1 MANTFLPVL
10 PPCYPITAPSVLPI
24 AASSF
29 PPFVPASSEP
39 APIVA
44 AAAPSPAP
52 CPCPL
57 PLPPAPA
64 PAGPAFRVGLSRASH
79 ALVLFHE
86 DSSLWPY
93 PRAPLNDRD
102 NIVEL
107 DLADTSALSDVDASA
122 GD

>member
-1 MANTFLPVL
+1 M
-10 PPCYPITAPSVLPI
+10 PSVLPI
-24 AASSF
+24 AASSL
-29 PPFVPASSEP
+29 PPFVPAPSGA

-44 AAAPSPAP
+44 AAAA
-52 CPCPL
+52 
-57 PLPPAPA
+57 APA
-64 PAGPAFRVGLSRASH
+64 VPTPRVGLSCAFY

-93 PRAPLNDRD
+93 LRAPLNDCD
-102 NIVEL
+102 DIVEL